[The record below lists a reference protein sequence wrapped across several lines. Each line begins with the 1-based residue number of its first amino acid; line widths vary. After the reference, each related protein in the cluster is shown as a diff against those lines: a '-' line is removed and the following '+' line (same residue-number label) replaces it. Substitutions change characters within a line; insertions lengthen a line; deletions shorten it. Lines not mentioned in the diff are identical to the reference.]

1 MLWLMAGAEKV
12 EALGRLNRQDQT
24 IPAGRVGREHAI
36 VVADRAAAAG
46 LEGH

>member
-1 MLWLMAGAEKV
+1 MLWLTTGADKV
-12 EALGRLNRQDQT
+12 DALARPNRQDQT
-24 IPAGRVGREHAI
+24 IPAGRVSREHAI